1 MVTSGVLALTSRSLA
16 RAGRSGM
23 NTVSGNE
30 IARAKKGS
38 VLIIWQGYDM
48 RLKIQAG
55 MTARANLF
63 VPHMAEIVK

>member
-1 MVTSGVLALTSRSLA
+1 
-16 RAGRSGM
+16 M